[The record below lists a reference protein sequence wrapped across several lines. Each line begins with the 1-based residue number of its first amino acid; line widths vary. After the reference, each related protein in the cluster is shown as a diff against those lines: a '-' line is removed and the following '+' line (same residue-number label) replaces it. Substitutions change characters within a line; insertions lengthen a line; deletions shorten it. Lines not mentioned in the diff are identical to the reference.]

1 MYILYELYVGGNSP
15 SAHYHPPHEALHI
28 VHEAG
33 ICALKLGPWQHAA
46 LKQWMDDELVEKS
59 TDGCLVPVLL
69 TGFDAT
75 AHSHQQDQK
84 LMKWCGALRKPQL

>member
-33 ICALKLGPWQHAA
+33 ICALK
-46 LKQWMDDELVEKS
+46 QWMDDELVEKS
-59 TDGCLVPVLL
+59 TDGCFVPVLL
-69 TGFDAT
+69 TGLDAT
-75 AHSHQQDQK
+75 AQSHQQNQK
-84 LMKWCGALRKPQL
+84 